1 MRAEFTSGKILAPL
15 MKFTVPIMIALILQ
29 ALYGAVDLL
38 VVGQFASPEAVS
50 AVATGSQVMHTM
62 MVIIT
67 GLAMGI
73 TVLIGQQFGRGEPEK
88 VGQTVESGV
97 FLFGCLALILTGIML
112 FATPA
117 LVTLMQAPAEAVA
130 FTNQYVLIC
139 SGGILF
145 IAAYN
150 TLGSIFRGLGDAR
163 TPLLAVAIACAA
175 NIVLDLLLVAGFK
188 MGAAGAALATVMAQA
203 ISVILSLMVVARQG
217 LPFPFSWRHI
227 RFHGSTIKEIV
238 KLGAPVALQDLLV
251 SISFLAITAIVNQ
264 LGVIASAGVGVAEKV
279 CTFILLVPSAYAQSI
294 SAYVAQ
300 NIGAN
305 QPQRA
310 KRGMVCG
317 IATSL
322 LFGIFMSYFAF
333 FHGHLLSGLFARDAQ
348 VIYAAADYLKAYAID
363 TLLVSFM
370 FCFVGYF
377 NGCGKTTFVMF
388 QGLIGAFCVR
398 IPVSYLA
405 SKCVPVTLFR
415 IGLATPCSTFVQIIL
430 CVLYFFVLS
439 RKEKKNAS
447 LASAQ

>member
-1 MRAEFTSGKILAPL
+1 MEKFSAA

-73 TVLIGQQFGRGEPEK
+73 TVLIGSSLAGANRK
-88 VGQTVESGV
+88 KWVRLWRAV
-97 FLFGCLALILTGIML
+97 FSVWLLALILTGIML

-188 MGAAGAALATVMAQA
+188 MGAAGAALATVIQA
-203 ISVILSLMVVARQG
+203 I
-217 LPFPFSWRHI
+217 
-227 RFHGSTIKEIV
+227 
-238 KLGAPVALQDLLV
+238 
-251 SISFLAITAIVNQ
+251 
-264 LGVIASAGVGVAEKV
+264 GVI
-279 CTFILLVPSAYAQSI
+279 C
-294 SAYVAQ
+294 
-300 NIGAN
+300 
-305 QPQRA
+305 R
-310 KRGMVCG
+310 
-317 IATSL
+317 
-322 LFGIFMSYFAF
+322 
-333 FHGHLLSGLFARDAQ
+333 
-348 VIYAAADYLKAYAID
+348 
-363 TLLVSFM
+363 
-370 FCFVGYF
+370 
-377 NGCGKTTFVMF
+377 
-388 QGLIGAFCVR
+388 
-398 IPVSYLA
+398 
-405 SKCVPVTLFR
+405 
-415 IGLATPCSTFVQIIL
+415 
-430 CVLYFFVLS
+430 
-439 RKEKKNAS
+439 
-447 LASAQ
+447 